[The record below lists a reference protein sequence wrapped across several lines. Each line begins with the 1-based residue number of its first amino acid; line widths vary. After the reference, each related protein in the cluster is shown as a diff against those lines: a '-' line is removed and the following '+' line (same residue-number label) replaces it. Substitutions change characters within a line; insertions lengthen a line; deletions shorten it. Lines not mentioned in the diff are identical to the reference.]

1 MTSAIHSEKHDIL
14 VPWWQQHCK
23 HFSLHYLMKSE
34 DDRKQFLLKCLPD
47 MPETAAG
54 TRERN
59 GETVTATDMLLPE
72 LFLEGLQ
79 AGNGRC
85 LILLLARRLAS
96 PDTGFENDIT
106 LLTSLFKRKSLPLF
120 SNGALDGLDTPFVEL
135 GDVYESIKCLDGN
148 CSAETRQATLDM
160 LEQKRLI
167 HADVWLACSVR
178 RNALADFMLA
188 LKNEYEEDIINM
200 GPVEGVATGGD
211 GGEESNM
218 GLS

>member
-14 VPWWQQHCK
+14 VPWWIQHCK
-23 HFSLHYLMKSE
+23 NFSLQYLMKSE
-34 DDRKQFLLKCLPD
+34 EERKQTLLKCLPD
-47 MPETAAG
+47 MPEQAAG
-54 TRERN
+54 TRERM
-59 GETVTATDMLLPE
+59 GGTVTATDMLLPE

-96 PDTGFENDIT
+96 PDTGFENDIK
-106 LLTSLFKRKSLPLF
+106 LLNSLYRRCSMPLF
-120 SNGALDGLDTPFVEL
+120 SNGAFNNMDTPFIQL
-135 GDVYESIKCLDGN
+135 GDPDENIKCLDSN
-148 CSAETRQATLDM
+148 CSPETRSATLELLDQGK
-160 LEQKRLI
+160 LV

-188 LKNEYEEDIINM
+188 LKDDYEESIINA
-200 GPVEGVATGGD
+200 PSSTTAEELSD
-211 GGEESNM
+211 ESNM